1 MSMKLYVNGLQCH
14 AITII
19 ILLLLVRCSYKYAYN
34 NMALYS
40 SLMYFS
46 TDVYI
51 YIYVRVI
58 YLQLCRPKFQ
68 GGHEIASYLWDMEG
82 AIFVL
87 GIRALYH

>member
-1 MSMKLYVNGLQCH
+1 MLMDYNVMQY
-14 AITII
+14 TYTVI

-51 YIYVRVI
+51 YVLYICNYAGLNSRV
-58 YLQLCRPKFQ
+58 
-68 GGHEIASYLWDMEG
+68 DM
-82 AIFVL
+82 
-87 GIRALYH
+87 R